1 MNILKNLIIFTGDT
15 TDKGINL
22 NQDKPPADYYS
33 RPRDDLFRLI
43 PKTPGLA
50 VLEVGCG
57 EGELGRRL
65 KECNQIVYGIERDPS
80 AARAAASVLDH
91 VYVGNVEELEFNLS
105 DEFFDTIILGDVLE
119 HLIDPWELLAKI
131 RKYLKKEGIIISSI
145 PNLQYFPILWDLI
158 RGRFKYQ
165 AHGILDRTHL
175 RFFTAKEVRKL
186 FSDTGYKIINEPR
199 IFPYKKKWAQN
210 LAAVLDFLSFGTL
223 RNYLI
228 GQIYVIARKKL
239 LG

>member
-1 MNILKNLIIFTGDT
+1 V
-15 TDKGINL
+15 
-22 NQDKPPADYYS
+22 DYYS

-43 PKTPGLA
+43 PKTPGLK

-57 EGELGRRL
+57 EGQLGRRL
-65 KECNQIVYGIERDPS
+65 REYNQVVYGIEIEPS
-80 AARAAASVLDH
+80 AARIAASVLDH
-91 VYVGNVEELEFNLS
+91 VYAENVEEFEFNLS

-119 HLIDPWELLAKI
+119 HLIDPWGLLVKTKRCLA
-131 RKYLKKEGIIISSI
+131 KEGIIISSI

-158 RGRFKYQ
+158 RGRFEYRT
-165 AHGILDRTHL
+165 HGILDKTHL

-186 FSDTGYKIINEPR
+186 FSDAGYKIINNPR

-223 RNYLI
+223 RNYLA
-228 GQIYVIARKKL
+228 GQIYVIARK
-239 LG
+239 

>member
-1 MNILKNLIIFTGDT
+1 MPLIKT
-15 TDKGINL
+15 L
-22 NQDKPPADYYS
+22 NPEQNKLPADYYS

-43 PKTPGLA
+43 PKTPGLV

-57 EGELGRRL
+57 EGQLGRRL

-80 AARAAASVLDH
+80 AARVAASVLDR
-91 VYVGNVEELEFNLS
+91 VYAGNAEEFEFNLS

-119 HLIDPWELLAKI
+119 HLVDPWGLLAKTK
-131 RKYLKKEGIIISSI
+131 KYLAREGIIISSI

-186 FSDTGYKIINEPR
+186 FSGAGYKIINEPR
-199 IFPYKKKWAQN
+199 IFPYKKKWARN
-210 LAAVLDFLSFGTL
+210 LAAVLDFLSFGAL
-223 RNYLI
+223 RNYLV
-228 GQIYVIARKKL
+228 GQIYVIARK
-239 LG
+239 

>member
-1 MNILKNLIIFTGDT
+1 MKQN
-15 TDKGINL
+15 
-22 NQDKPPADYYS
+22 KPPADYYS

-43 PKTPGLA
+43 PKTPGMK

-57 EGELGRRL
+57 EGQLGRRL
-65 KECNQIVYGIERDPS
+65 KECNQVVYGIEIDPS
-80 AARAAASVLDH
+80 AARAAASVLDR
-91 VYVGNVEELEFNLS
+91 VYTENVEEFEFNLS

-119 HLIDPWELLAKI
+119 HLVDPWELLVKMKRHLA
-131 RKYLKKEGIIISSI
+131 KEGVIISSI

-158 RGRFKYQ
+158 RGRFEYRT
-165 AHGILDRTHL
+165 HGILDKTHL

-186 FSDTGYKIINEPR
+186 FTDTGYKIINNPR
-199 IFPYKKKWAQN
+199 IFPYKKKWALN

-228 GQIYVIARKKL
+228 GQIYVIARK
-239 LG
+239 